1 MQIAQGDILLIRIDD
16 AETAV
21 PIEIA
26 PADAP
31 VILAEG
37 ELTGHRHAFYDGAVL
52 FRDEQHAALNRINRA
67 LYIGHLLVHEPG
79 AVLEHGTGP
88 GLKGDHDPI
97 NVPPGTYLVLRQRE
111 YRAGEADLVED

>member
-1 MQIAQGDILLIRIDD
+1 MPGRGGVRQGSTRTIGCSPSSRPWRASDSQRHLSDTGAHQDATFKEQWGVGFRVQMPQGDILLIRIDD

-21 PIEIA
+21 PIAIA

-67 LYIGHLLVHEPG
+67 LY
-79 AVLEHGTGP
+79 
-88 GLKGDHDPI
+88 
-97 NVPPGTYLVLRQRE
+97 
-111 YRAGEADLVED
+111 